1 MAIAPSGVEEF
12 FTASGTLPDLSDVV
26 VGTRSLFLLSY
37 ARACAFPTTQLCS
50 AKTDCSA

>member
-26 VGTRSLFLLSY
+26 VGTRFLFLLS
-37 ARACAFPTTQLCS
+37 LCESMCSSNHS
-50 AKTDCSA
+50 ALLC